1 MDRYLA
7 QLVRNRADGRCEYCQ
22 MPAALYRTVFH
33 VDHVIAVK
41 HGGDTSA
48 ENLALACLHCN
59 LHKGTDLASLD
70 PTTGLLTRLFNP
82 RTDRWHDHFT
92 WAGPMLIG
100 RTDVGRTTLKL
111 LRLNEA
117 MLVAIRE
124 SLIAERR
131 WPPIA

>member
-1 MDRYLA
+1 
-7 QLVRNRADGRCEYCQ
+7 

-41 HGGDTSA
+41 HGGNTSA

-82 RTDRWHDHFT
+82 VLTAGTITLLGQDRC
-92 WAGPMLIG
+92 
-100 RTDVGRTTLKL
+100 
-111 LRLNEA
+111 
-117 MLVAIRE
+117 
-124 SLIAERR
+124 
-131 WPPIA
+131 

>member
-1 MDRYLA
+1 
-7 QLVRNRADGRCEYCQ
+7 
-22 MPAALYRTVFH
+22 
-33 VDHVIAVK
+33 
-41 HGGDTSA
+41 
-48 ENLALACLHCN
+48 
-59 LHKGTDLASLD
+59 
-70 PTTGLLTRLFNP
+70 
-82 RTDRWHDHFT
+82 
-92 WAGPMLIG
+92 MLIG